1 MNIQWLTF
9 LVVALA
15 AVELPKVEAW
25 VQSAITQCA
34 ACPDQFKGK
43 LVCAFLNGCHLELEF
58 CAMMVFNCGRQ
69 MHHKHCE
76 VSAYILIEYLSLTWA
91 PFSDPGEK
99 RGQVR
104 SSSGIQM
111 RVHGFLRS
119 GGYNPHLLIDA
130 MITFLSA

>member
-1 MNIQWLTF
+1 MNIHWLKF

-34 ACPDQFKGK
+34 SCPDQFKGK

-69 MHHKHCE
+69 MHHKHLILVKNEGKCDPVRGYKCE
-76 VSAYILIEYLSLTWA
+76 
-91 PFSDPGEK
+91 FMD
-99 RGQVR
+99 
-104 SSSGIQM
+104 
-111 RVHGFLRS
+111 F
-119 GGYNPHLLIDA
+119 
-130 MITFLSA
+130 